1 MKDECIVT
9 VNWDEDVSQVTL
21 EGLPEG
27 PAGGA
32 SLSPADGVE
41 LIFDCAD
48 GQLAR
53 VFVAA
58 GETGSPPA
66 IGEPAAT
73 MLTRLFG
80 ARVTEAVRQAAH
92 LHCDPLAI
100 WGEPVTLA
108 AMSRLA
114 RLDAAR
120 LTSSMPES
128 PLWSVEAAQL
138 AAQAGLSARMAAE
151 ARRAVSQLASA
162 ADLTSRVLAA
172 AADAVAELVAGAE
185 RELASQL
192 QDAVVAA
199 RSAEP
204 AAGYRKHAKPPDL
217 PDAVPDDGLGGDIE
231 QLHWSLDPRLVPA
244 GVFQHTLWPDA
255 ELTVR
260 EDRSRLGVEARLAPG
275 ADRRA
280 LAACRARLV
289 DPVDRRVLGVAS
301 FHHLGDSRV
310 RAEIRK
316 RRPSRE
322 AWVEVVADAARP
334 VFSSKLH
341 HIRRAMRW
349 ADAALGAERQRFGL
363 ADAGWTRLAAEAWGR
378 SAEEW
383 TAAGDHDRAYLAAA
397 HQTAVYPGL
406 DTHAEA
412 PSGWAKELASRPAL
426 VEEPFLAETVT

>member
-1 MKDECIVT
+1 MKDACIVT
-9 VNWDEDVSQVTL
+9 LAWDEDVSQVAL
-21 EGLPEG
+21 ECLPEG

-73 MLTRLFG
+73 TLKRLFG
-80 ARVTEAVRQAAH
+80 TSVTAAVRQAARRH
-92 LHCDPLAI
+92 GDPLAI
-100 WGEPVTLA
+100 WGEPGTLA

-138 AAQAGLSARMAAE
+138 AARAGLSARVTAE
-151 ARRAVSQLASA
+151 ARRAASDLASA
-162 ADLTSRVLAA
+162 ADLSPHALAA
-172 AADAVAELVAGAE
+172 AAGAVAELVAGAE
-185 RELASQL
+185 PDLASEL
-192 QDAVVAA
+192 RGAVA
-199 RSAEP
+199 RAGEP
-204 AAGYRKHAKPPDL
+204 PPGYRKHAKPPDL
-217 PDAVPDDGLGGDIE
+217 PDAAPDDGLSDIE
-231 QLHWSLDPRLVPA
+231 QLHWWLDPRLIPA
-244 GVFQHTLWPDA
+244 GLFQHTLWPDA

-260 EDRSRLGVEARLAPG
+260 EERSRLDVEARLVPG

-301 FHHLGDSRV
+301 FHDLGDSRV
-310 RAEIRK
+310 RAEIRR

-322 AWVEVVADAARP
+322 AWVEVVGDAARP

-349 ADAALGAERQRFGL
+349 A
-363 ADAGWTRLAAEAWGR
+363 
-378 SAEEW
+378 
-383 TAAGDHDRAYLAAA
+383 
-397 HQTAVYPGL
+397 
-406 DTHAEA
+406 
-412 PSGWAKELASRPAL
+412 
-426 VEEPFLAETVT
+426 

>member
-1 MKDECIVT
+1 VKDESIVT
-9 VNWDEDVSQVTL
+9 VTWDGDVSQVTL

-58 GETGSPPA
+58 GEPGGEPA

-73 MLTRLFG
+73 TLTRLFG
-80 ARVTEAVRQAAH
+80 TDVTEAVRQADRRH
-92 LHCDPLAI
+92 GDPLAI
-100 WGEPVTLA
+100 WGEPGTLA

-128 PLWSVEAAQL
+128 PLWSVEAAHL

-151 ARRAVSQLASA
+151 ARRAVSQLANA
-162 ADLTSRVLAA
+162 ADLTSRVMAA

-185 RELASQL
+185 RELASEL
-192 QDAVVAA
+192 RDAVTEAGD
-199 RSAEP
+199 P
-204 AAGYRKHAKPPDL
+204 PPGYRKHAKPPDL
-217 PDAVPDDGLGGDIE
+217 PDTVPDDGRGGDIG

-244 GVFQHTLWPDA
+244 GLFQHALWPDA
-255 ELTVR
+255 EMTVR
-260 EDRSRLGVEARLAPG
+260 EGRSRLGVEARLMPG

-280 LAACRARLV
+280 LATCRARLV

-301 FHHLGDSRV
+301 FRDLGDSRV
-310 RAEIRK
+310 RAEIRR
-316 RRPSRE
+316 RRPAQE
-322 AWVEVVADAARP
+322 AWVEIVDDAARP
-334 VFSSKLH
+334 VFSGKLH

-349 ADAALGAERQRFGL
+349 ADAALGAGRQRFGL
-363 ADAGWTRLAAEAWGR
+363 ADAGWTRLAGEAWSR

-397 HQTAVYPGL
+397 RRAAVYPGL
-406 DTHAEA
+406 DVHAEA

-426 VEEPFLAETVT
+426 VEEPFLVETVT

>member
-53 VFVAA
+53 VFVAV

-80 ARVTEAVRQAAH
+80 ARVTEAVQQAAH
-92 LHCDPLAI
+92 LHGDPLAI
-100 WGEPVTLA
+100 WGEPGTLA

-138 AAQAGLSARMAAE
+138 ATQADLSARMAAE

-204 AAGYRKHAKPPDL
+204 ASGYRKHAKPPDL

-244 GVFQHTLWPDA
+244 GLFQHTLWPDA

-260 EDRSRLGVEARLAPG
+260 EERSRLGVEARLAPG

-301 FHHLGDSRV
+301 FRDLGDSRV
-310 RAEIRK
+310 RAEIRR
-316 RRPSRE
+316 RRPAQE
-322 AWVEVVADAARP
+322 AWVEIVDDAARP

-349 ADAALGAERQRFGL
+349 ADAALGAGRQRFGL
-363 ADAGWTRLAAEAWGR
+363 ADAGWTRLSGEAWSR

-383 TAAGDHDRAYLAAA
+383 TAAGDHDRAYLAADHRA
-397 HQTAVYPGL
+397 AVYPGL
-406 DTHAEA
+406 DVHAEA